1 MTRDRS
7 AHGPFATTSAVFRKH
22 GGMLRMS
29 QALQLGITRHSLYGM
44 RDAGMV
50 QSLGRGLYRLSTAS
64 PLTNP
69 DLVTVATR
77 VPRGVLCLISALAYH
92 DLTTEIPHQV
102 QMAIARGSER
112 PRIKYP
118 PTRFFWFSG
127 PAFAEGIETHAMDGV
142 EVRIYNPEKTI
153 ADCFRYRN
161 KLGLDVC
168 LEALKNWRQRRRKNL
183 DALVRYSRHLRV
195 ERTLRPY
202 LQVLL

>member
-1 MTRDRS
+1 MVPARPS
-7 AHGPFATTSAVFRKH
+7 PSLFAQKTAIFRKQ

-29 QALQLGITRHSLYGM
+29 RALKLGISRNALYGM
-44 RDAGMV
+44 RDAGIV
-50 QSLGRGLYRLSTAS
+50 EPLARGLYRLSSAA
-64 PLTNP
+64 PLANP
-69 DLVTVATR
+69 DLVTVAIR

-92 DLTTEIPHQV
+92 DLTTEIPHEI
-102 QMAIARGSER
+102 QMAILRGSER

-127 PAFAEGIETHAMDGV
+127 PAYNEGVETHTMDGV
-142 EVRIYNPEKTI
+142 PVRIFSPEKTI
-153 ADCFRYRN
+153 ADCFRHRN

-168 LEALKNWRQRRRKNL
+168 IEALKSWREQRHKHL
-183 DALVRYSRHLRV
+183 DALVRHARQLRV

>member
-1 MTRDRS
+1 
-7 AHGPFATTSAVFRKH
+7 
-22 GGMLRMS
+22 MS
-29 QALQLGITRHSLYGM
+29 QALKLGISRRSLYGM
-44 RDAGMV
+44 RDAGII
-50 QSLGRGLYRLSTAS
+50 QPLGRGLYRLSAAA
-64 PLTNP
+64 PLANP

-77 VPRGVLCLISALAYH
+77 VPRGVVCLISALAYH
-92 DLTTEIPHQV
+92 DLTTEIPHEV
-102 QMAIARGSER
+102 QMAIERGSER

-127 PAFAEGIETHAMDGV
+127 AAFSEGVETHTLDGV
-142 EVRIYNPEKTI
+142 AVRIYSPEKTV

-168 LEALKNWRQRRRKNL
+168 LEALKTWRERRHKNL
-183 DALVRYSRHLRV
+183 DVLVRYSHQLRV